1 MNIAGT
7 AYHNAFTRSHGI
19 CGYKWQ
25 VAALQA
31 GRSPVPNYNSRLPI
45 LSLVTPDQ
53 PEVYQC
59 LRM

>member
-1 MNIAGT
+1 MSYGELQ
-7 AYHNAFTRSHGI
+7 YHNAFTGSSSRT
-19 CGYKWQ
+19 GYRWQ